1 MKLVRFLLMPALAA
15 LLGDAVYA
23 QPGYGPMMR
32 ASYAQPTP
40 APAVNGAAMP
50 APMPQ
55 PAGPTP
61 AAPMPID
68 AAPMPNG
75 PMPPGAMQP
84 GPVFSDDVTSEF
96 GGEEVMEEYYG
107 NGRGFRLFGSRGM
120 FRQRTSRAYFTA
132 DAMLLDRNDATAK
145 NINIQAPVAPS
156 LAPASA
162 FNRPFIRSFD
172 PDFNYETAPRLT
184 FGYVFMN
191 DLAIEGTAFYKDD
204 FDAVYNAYAPN
215 GTLYA
220 TFFGVQPGIE
230 PPNPPDSNWSDAN
243 MQSLRLAT
251 GIHNYEI
258 NIVETSRVFN
268 FIAGVRYMEVRDRA
282 TIQTFDSS
290 GPAPGTDTAS
300 IGTYNRL
307 LGTQFGFRTGGFW
320 RLLGWELQAKGGYA
334 FNDAQSRVQIS
345 NNGPGTGGAR
355 NSPRFGGQ
363 NDAFVSDMRVMLS
376 YRALP
381 SLALRAGY
389 ECLFICNTALAV
401 DQIDDTPTASLNR
414 TGTFMNDKGDLFF
427 HGPFAG
433 AEFRF

>member
-15 LLGDAVYA
+15 LLGGSASA
-23 QPGYGPMMR
+23 QMMR

-40 APAVNGAAMP
+40 APPVTP
-50 APMPQ
+50 APM
-55 PAGPTP
+55 P
-61 AAPMPID
+61 AAPMPQAGGAPPAAPVPVD
-68 AAPMPNG
+68 AAPMQ
-75 PMPPGAMQP
+75 AA
-84 GPVFSDDVTSEF
+84 PVFSDDVASDL
-96 GGEEVMEEYYG
+96 GGDAVMEEYYG
-107 NGRGFRLFGSRGM
+107 NGRAFRLFGSRGM
-120 FRQRTSRAYFTA
+120 FRQRTSRAYFSA

-243 MQSLRLAT
+243 MQQLRLAT

-258 NIVETSRVFN
+258 NVVETSRVFN
-268 FIAGVRYMEVRDRA
+268 FIAGFRYMEVRDRA
-282 TIQTFDSS
+282 MMQTFDSS
-290 GPAPGTDTAS
+290 GPAPGTDVAS

-307 LGTQFGFRTGGFW
+307 IGTQFGVRTGGYW

-334 FNDAQSRVQIS
+334 LNDAQSRVEIS
-345 NNGPGTGGAR
+345 DSGPGTAGAR

-363 NDAFVSDMRVMLS
+363 NDAFVSDMRVMFT
-376 YRALP
+376 YRPLP
-381 SLALRAGY
+381 SLNLRAGY

-401 DQIDDTPTASLNR
+401 DQIDDTPTAALNR
-414 TGTFMNDKGDLFF
+414 TGTFLNDKGDLFF

-433 AEFRF
+433 AELRF